1 LNGGTTIIYKS
12 FVLLDEYLFVIMA
25 LKKSYVILV
34 KNYVIMDFFSWFKEI
49 SMGYSSEHS
58 VPHSFYDVFC
68 RCNISTCMFVRFMHL
83 SMATYKNNIFV

>member
-1 LNGGTTIIYKS
+1 
-12 FVLLDEYLFVIMA
+12 
-25 LKKSYVILV
+25 
-34 KNYVIMDFFSWFKEI
+34 MDFFSWFKEI